1 MRQLSDFH
9 HYNEEAADSELT
21 RVERL
26 ERRVIATL
34 LQPASLPDSERES
47 SVAFELKHSSGV
59 LQFAR
64 ALAPK
69 RGLDPDSAAAG
80 ALLHDIYVIEAGSYK
95 DHAALGA
102 PIARDYMEQVGG
114 FREEEIVNAETLVKS
129 HSDKHVWSDNPYSEF
144 GKDVDVLDCFLYP
157 GAFDYYLLHKPFSV
171 FFHYLKRGKLM
182 WSDLGLPAAPG
193 HTLLDEY
200 EPGNWMPASF
210 SATEAGTSTSAGA
223 GAGETPPPYA
233 IFGDLDAPTFRAPD
247 SPRVDRGAIVDHA
260 RGVRDQIGADG
271 ARLPI
276 LVFPALERWTPL
288 SSTEAI
294 ADLGSDDFLQQA
306 IAEPAN

>member
-1 MRQLSDFH
+1 VRQLVDFH
-9 HYNEEAADSELT
+9 HYNDRALDSELT

-26 ERRVIATL
+26 ERRVITSL
-34 LQPASLPDSERES
+34 LKSTALPDCERES
-47 SVAFELKHSSGV
+47 SVAFELKHSSGT

-64 ALAPK
+64 ALARK
-69 RGLDPDSAAAG
+69 RLLNPDTAAAG
-80 ALLHDIYVIEAGSYK
+80 ALLHDIYVIEEGKYK

-114 FREEEIVNAETLVKS
+114 FTEQEIVDAEILVKA

-171 FFHYLKRGKLM
+171 FFHYLKRAKCM
-182 WSDLGLPAAPG
+182 WRDLNLPAEPI

-200 EPGNWMPASF
+200 EPGAWMPVSF
-210 SATEAGTSTSAGA
+210 SGDQVGSTTGAVNSSGEA
-223 GAGETPPPYA
+223 PPPYA
-233 IFGDLDAPTFRAPD
+233 IFGDLDAPTFRAPN
-247 SPRVDRGAIVDHA
+247 SPRAERRGIVDHA
-260 RGVRDQIGADG
+260 RGVSEQIRASGV
-271 ARLPI
+271 RSPI

-288 SSTEAI
+288 SRPEAI
-294 ADLGSDDFLQQA
+294 KDLGGDEFLQQA
-306 IAEPAN
+306 FTEVSS